1 MTSTNQTVQYAPG
14 VEQFSELCYKQQNQ
28 TISALDSINSGFGV
42 TLVPRPSSFKCLQL

>member
-42 TLVPRPSSFKCLQL
+42 TLVPRPSSF